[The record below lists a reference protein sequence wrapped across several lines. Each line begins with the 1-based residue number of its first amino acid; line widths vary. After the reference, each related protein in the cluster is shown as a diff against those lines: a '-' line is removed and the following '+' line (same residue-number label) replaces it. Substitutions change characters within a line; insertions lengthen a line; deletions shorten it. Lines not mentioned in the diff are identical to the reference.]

1 MDRPSPPSDDHAA
14 PDASADAACA
24 PARRRLFKGAVGAGL
39 GLAHA
44 PAVHAA
50 RPIVMRMQTAW
61 PARDIF
67 HEFARDF
74 ATKLGQ
80 LTAGRLRI
88 EVLPAGAV
96 VKAFDLIDA
105 VSRGAVDAGHGTL
118 SYWTAKNGALGLWGS
133 GPAFGM
139 DANMLLAWHE
149 HGGGKALLEEIYKG
163 LDLDVRSFLY
173 GPMPTQPLGWFKKP
187 IRTVDDLKGLRFRTV
202 GLAAEMFAELG
213 MRVNSLP
220 ATEIVTAIDRGQ
232 LDAAEFNNATSDRGL
247 GFPEVARYCL
257 LQSFHQPS
265 EQFEISVNRTRFARL
280 PAELQT
286 AFATAAQACSAE
298 MSWKAIDRY
307 SKDYEAMREAG
318 VTFLRTPDT
327 ILEAQLKAWAKVIE
341 RRSAQNPM
349 FARVATSMESF
360 AKRAGRWQYDT
371 TVDHRLAWNG
381 GTAKPR

>member
-1 MDRPSPPSDDHAA
+1 MNDTPPAPNSQASDEAKRR
-14 PDASADAACA
+14 
-24 PARRRLFKGAVGAGL
+24 PARRRLLQGAVASGL
-39 GLAHA
+39 GLAAA
-44 PAVHAA
+44 PAVHAK

-80 LTAGRLRI
+80 VTAGRLRI
-88 EVLPAGAV
+88 ETLPAGTV

-118 SYWTAKNGALGLWGS
+118 AYWTAKNSALGLWGS

-173 GPMPTQPLGWFKKP
+173 GPMPTQPLGWFKRP
-187 IRTVDDLKGLRFRTV
+187 IRSLDDLKGLRFRTV
-202 GLAAEMFAELG
+202 GLAAEMLTELG

-232 LDAAEFNNATSDRGL
+232 LDAAEFNNPTSDRGL
-247 GFPEVARYCL
+247 GFPEVAKYCM
-257 LQSFHQPS
+257 LQSFHQPC
-265 EQFEISVNRTRFARL
+265 EQFEILVNRTRFARL

-286 AFATAAQACSAE
+286 AFAATVQACSAE

-307 SKDYEAMREAG
+307 SKDYAAMREAG
-318 VTFLRTPDT
+318 VVFLRTPEA
-327 ILEAQLKAWAKVIE
+327 ILQAQLQAWGRIIE

-360 AKRAGRWQYDT
+360 AKRAGRWAYDT
-371 TVDHRLAWNG
+371 AVDHRLAWNDG
-381 GTAKPR
+381 ASKVGR

>member
-1 MDRPSPPSDDHAA
+1 MDDTPPAPESEASDEETRR
-14 PDASADAACA
+14 
-24 PARRRLFKGAVGAGL
+24 PARRRWLQTAMGAGI
-39 GLAHA
+39 GFTAA
-44 PAVHAA
+44 PAVHAT

-61 PARDIF
+61 PVRDIF
-67 HEFARDF
+67 HEFAHDF

-80 LTAGRLRI
+80 ITAGRLRI
-88 EVLPAGAV
+88 EVLPAGTV

-118 SYWTAKNGALGLWGS
+118 AYWTAKNSALGLWGS

-139 DANMLLAWHE
+139 NANMLLAWHE

-187 IRTVDDLKGLRFRTV
+187 IRSVDDLKGLRFRTV
-202 GLAAEMFAELG
+202 GLAAELFAELG

-232 LDAAEFNNATSDRGL
+232 LDAGEFNNATSDRAL
-247 GFPEVARYCL
+247 GFPEVAKYCL
-257 LQSFHQPS
+257 LQSFHQPC
-265 EQFEISVNRTRFARL
+265 EQFEILVNRTRFARL
-280 PAELQT
+280 PAELQA
-286 AFATAAQACSAE
+286 AFATTAQACSAE

-307 SKDYEAMREAG
+307 SKDYDAMRESG
-318 VTFLRTPDT
+318 VIFLHTPVS
-327 ILEAQLKAWAKVIE
+327 ILEAQLRAWARIIE

-360 AKRAGRWQYDT
+360 ARRAGRWQYDT
-371 TVDHRLAWNG
+371 TVDHRLAWHDN
-381 GTAKPR
+381 TAKPNR